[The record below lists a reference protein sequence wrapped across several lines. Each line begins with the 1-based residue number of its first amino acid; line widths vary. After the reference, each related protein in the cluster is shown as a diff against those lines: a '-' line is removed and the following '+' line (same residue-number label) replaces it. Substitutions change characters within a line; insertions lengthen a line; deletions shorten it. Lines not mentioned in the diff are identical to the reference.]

1 MADQSAT
8 TSTPADDSIAAPP
21 TYVVVGAGPGIGL
34 ETAKAFAAKGW
45 RTVLVG
51 RTLANLEKLAAAI
64 AEEFPDAPP
73 SEVVVAD
80 AEEPV
85 ALKLALDDA
94 DLGRVDVA
102 HFNVVLWVPGGYESS
117 LIEVAAGM
125 SAGVVSAMAM
135 AQSLVPLLVEAPG
148 RGLVMLTGGGTADH
162 PAPASTGLGLQ
173 KAALRNLAL
182 ALHQELD
189 PERVRVS
196 TVTIYGTV
204 APGTDF
210 AANRIGA
217 AIAGIYDSAQSIASS
232 AWSAVTEFR
241 S

>member
-1 MADQSAT
+1 MAADST
-8 TSTPADDSIAAPP
+8 TASTRDAVAP

-34 ETAKAFAAKGW
+34 QTAKAFAGSGW

-51 RTLANLEKLAAAI
+51 RTLANLANLAGAI
-64 AEEFPDAPP
+64 TDEFPDAPP
-73 SEVVVAD
+73 PQLVVAD

-94 DLGRVDVA
+94 NLGRAEVA

-125 SAGVVSAMAM
+125 SAGVVAAMAM
-135 AQSLVPLLVEAPG
+135 AQSLVPLLTDAPG
-148 RGLVMLTGGGTADH
+148 RGLLMLTGGGTADH
-162 PAPASTGLGLQ
+162 PSPASTGLGLQ

-189 PERVRVS
+189 PDQVRVS
-196 TVTIYGTV
+196 TMTIYGTV
-204 APGTDF
+204 APDTDF
-210 AANRIGA
+210 DANRIGT

-232 AWSAVTEFR
+232 AWTAVTEFR
-241 S
+241 G